1 MKRPHFLVGTLIFMV
16 TLFLCVVEELFSFVS
31 FLLPLKE
38 ESCCRVAASGA
49 SGRTGHRLG
58 KTADGRALEGPSMLA
73 MSSVCDSR
81 RRFVGC
87 GLYLFDIFNCTSSNC

>member
-1 MKRPHFLVGTLIFMV
+1 MFSEDRGESTSFGRGAGVGTE
-16 TLFLCVVEELFSFVS
+16 VEELFSFVS

-38 ESCCRVAASGA
+38 ESCCRLAASGA